1 MFFFD
6 VVRYIPRIP
15 QNGEKRVEKKGRIRP
30 ENGREMGRKADNGGK
45 GVRLSRK

>member
-15 QNGEKRVEKKGRIRP
+15 QNGEKRVEKKEEFGRRTEGKWGERRIT
-30 ENGREMGRKADNGGK
+30 EGK
-45 GVRLSRK
+45 GSV